1 MKKIGID
8 GERKKECKAD
18 RKKSN
23 KGRRAGGG
31 GLVVGGV
38 DSSAEL
44 KPKAKIKFV
53 FSNLII
59 LYKW

>member
-1 MKKIGID
+1 M
-8 GERKKECKAD
+8 E
-18 RKKSN
+18 
-23 KGRRAGGG
+23 KGRRNAKQIGKKVIRDAERAEG

>member
-1 MKKIGID
+1 VKKIGID
-8 GERKKECKAD
+8 GERKKECKEAD

-44 KPKAKIKFV
+44 KPEKKIKF
-53 FSNLII
+53 FFLI
-59 LYKW
+59 